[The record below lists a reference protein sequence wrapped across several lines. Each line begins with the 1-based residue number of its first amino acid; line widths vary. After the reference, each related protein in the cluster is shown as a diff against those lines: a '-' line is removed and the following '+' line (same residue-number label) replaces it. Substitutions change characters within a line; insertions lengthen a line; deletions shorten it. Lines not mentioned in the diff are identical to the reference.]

1 MVTRTQAVER
11 IAVGLGF
18 RTGLDSLI
26 ILRLQ
31 EAQRDL
37 EKGKT
42 LPRFLIQQDYTV
54 TLLAGAHTVALPTG
68 FIRMVDDQRPHFTPS
83 NSDTPVFLTRK
94 YLDDALISKI
104 RTDDEA
110 RAPSIY
116 VIRQATIDFVTTA
129 DVAYAFTLS
138 YYKAAAT
145 LDADVENAWLANAS
159 EWIIGE
165 AGGRL
170 AMDLRD
176 KQAIEIFQVLEKKG
190 RAAVFGEDIV
200 EELADGPLAMG
211 SNQ

>member
-18 RTGLDSLI
+18 RSGLDSHI

-42 LPRFLIQQDYTV
+42 LPRFLIQQDAVLSLT
-54 TLLAGAHTVALPTG
+54 AGLHELALPTG
-68 FIRMVDDQRPHFTPS
+68 FLRVVDDQRPHFTS
-83 NSDTPVFLTRK
+83 DVSDTPVFLTRK
-94 YLDDALISKI
+94 YYDDALVAQI

-110 RAPSIY
+110 VAPSVY
-116 VIRQATIDFVTTA
+116 VLRNATIDFITTA
-129 DVAYAFTLS
+129 DTAYSITWS

-145 LDADVENAWLANAS
+145 LDADVENAWLANAP
-159 EWIIGE
+159 EWLIGE
-165 AGGRL
+165 AGGRM

-176 KQAIEIFQVLEKKG
+176 KSAVEIFANLERRG
-190 RAAVFGEDIV
+190 RAAIFGE
-200 EELADGPLAMG
+200 ELAQELADGPLVMG
-211 SNQ
+211 SGQ

>member
-18 RTGLDSLI
+18 RSGLDAII

-42 LPRFLIQQDYTV
+42 LPRFLIQQDQALVLT
-54 TLLAGAHTVALPTG
+54 AGLHELPLPTG
-68 FIRMVDDQRPHFTPS
+68 FLRIVDDQRPHFTS
-83 NSDTPVFLTRK
+83 TESDTPVFLTRK
-94 YLDDALISKI
+94 YFDDATLAQI

-110 RAPSIY
+110 RAPSVY
-116 VIRQATIDFVTTA
+116 VIRQSTIDFINTA
-129 DVAYAFTLS
+129 DTTYNFVWS

-145 LDADVENAWLANAS
+145 LDNDVENEWLANAP
-159 EWIIGE
+159 EWLIGE

-176 KQAIEIFQVLEKKG
+176 KSAVEIFANLERRG
-190 RAAVFGEDIV
+190 RAAVFGE
-200 EELADGPLAMG
+200 ELAQELADGPLAMG
-211 SNQ
+211 ADQ